1 MVFDWIGVGILAL
14 FVLVLSALAI
24 ILLDDNNWF

>member
-14 FVLVLSALAI
+14 LVFVLSALAV

>member
-1 MVFDWIGVGILAL
+1 MIFDWIGVGILAL
-14 FVLVLSALAI
+14 LVLVLSALAV

>member
-14 FVLVLSALAI
+14 LVLVLSALAV

>member
-1 MVFDWIGVGILAL
+1 MVFDWIGVGILAML
-14 FVLVLSALAI
+14 VLVLSALAV